1 MSMAFP
7 FFTAPSRRET
17 IAASDRTVVG
27 SASRLAVIAAG
38 ALLGLAALAQTS
50 TPAQAAE
57 PKAGAPFSVTVDR
70 AKVVRIAKP
79 ADTIIIGNPAI
90 VDVTI
95 QDARTLVMTGR
106 SYGVTNLIILDTD
119 GDPIVDETVVVK
131 SHEEHT
137 VRIYRRA
144 ARQTMACSPVC
155 EPTVAVGDDPNFF
168 SAAQTQ
174 TAARNGTG
182 N

>member
-7 FFTAPSRRET
+7 FDTASPRRLRSRAQTGTGKTGAFGLSSLASVALLSLASLAATAPP
-17 IAASDRTVVG
+17 AMASESVLRAPLKVV
-27 SASRLAVIAAG
+27 
-38 ALLGLAALAQTS
+38 
-50 TPAQAAE
+50 
-57 PKAGAPFSVTVDR
+57 VDR

-106 SYGVTNLIILDTD
+106 RYGATNLIILDTD
-119 GDPIVDETVVVK
+119 GDPIVDETVVV
-131 SHEEHT
+131 SSQEDHT

-144 ARQTMACSPVC
+144 ARETLSCSPKC
-155 EPTVAVGDDPNFF
+155 EPTVVSGD
-168 SAAQTQ
+168 Q
-174 TAARNGTG
+174 
-182 N
+182 